1 MVLTTQEPPI
11 IYTKTVDELPDIYRN
26 DEREVGKR
34 SIALAR
40 KEKVVTPKWP
50 ESFPD
55 PSLVPRLQQLVWGK
69 ATTQCLFVASKLG
82 IADLLADGPRSVE
95 ELAAETETSA
105 GALYRVLRLLASL
118 DVFVEVAP
126 RQFALTPMAELLQA
140 DAPCSFRDYAIV
152 HGSEWYN
159 RAWAHLLY
167 SVEKDEPAFDLACG
181 LSLFEFMED
190 HPDAARD
197 FNNSMTAL
205 SRFEAAGVCAAYDF
219 SDCGTV
225 VDVGGGH
232 GRLLTDV
239 LAAYPSLSGILF
251 DQPSVVDA
259 ARPDLES
266 SAIGARCRVVG
277 GDFFENVPAGG
288 DVYLLKHI
296 IHDWDDE
303 RSAVILRNCREAM
316 NNGGRVLVV
325 EGVMPPGNEPS
336 NSKLWDVV
344 MLALTSG
351 GRERTEAEYAE
362 LYAQAGLTLARV
374 VPTSAVVS
382 IVEGTAA

>member
-1 MVLTTQEPPI
+1 M
-11 IYTKTVDELPDIYRN
+11 
-26 DEREVGKR
+26 
-34 SIALAR
+34 
-40 KEKVVTPKWP
+40 TPEWP

-55 PSLVPRLQQLVWGK
+55 PALVPRLQQLVWGK
-69 ATTQCLFVASKLG
+69 ATTQCLFVAAKLG
-82 IADLLADGPRSVE
+82 IADLLADGPQTVD

-105 GALYRVLRLLASL
+105 EALYRVLRLLASL
-118 DVFVEVAP
+118 DVFVELEP

-167 SVEKDEPAFDLACG
+167 SVEKNEPAFDLACG
-181 LSLFEFMED
+181 LSLFDFMEQN
-190 HPDAARD
+190 PDAATD

-219 SDCGTV
+219 SDCKKV

-232 GRLLTDV
+232 GRLLTEV
-239 LAAYPSLSGILF
+239 LAAYPALDGILY
-251 DQPSVVDA
+251 DRPNVVDA
-259 ARPDLES
+259 TRAELEA
-266 SAIGARCRVVG
+266 SAIGVRCRVDG
-277 GDFFENVPAGG
+277 GDFFAGVPSGG

-303 RSAVILRNCREAM
+303 RSAAILRNCRDAM
-316 NNGGRVLVV
+316 TAGGRVLVI

-351 GRERTEAEYAE
+351 GRERTEEEYVE
-362 LYAQAGLTLARV
+362 LFAQAGLSLSRV
-374 VPTSAVVS
+374 VPTHAVVS

>member
-1 MVLTTQEPPI
+1 MPR
-11 IYTKTVDELPDIYRN
+11 D
-26 DEREVGKR
+26 
-34 SIALAR
+34 
-40 KEKVVTPKWP
+40 WP
-50 ESFPD
+50 ETFPD

-69 ATTQCLFVASKLG
+69 ATTQCLFVAAKLG
-82 IADLLADGPRSVE
+82 IADLLAAGPRTVDDLGE
-95 ELAAETETSA
+95 ETDTNAE
-105 GALYRVLRLLASL
+105 ALYRVLRLLASL
-118 DVFVEVAP
+118 DVFVELAP

-167 SVEKDEPAFDLACG
+167 SVEKNEPAFDLACG
-181 LSLFEFMED
+181 LSLFDYMEQ
-190 HPDAARD
+190 HPDAATD

-205 SRFEAAGVCAAYDF
+205 SRFEAAGVSAAYDF
-219 SDCGTV
+219 SGVGTV

-232 GRLLTDV
+232 GRLLTEI
-239 LAAYPSLSGILF
+239 LAAYPALNGILY
-251 DQPSVVDA
+251 DRPNVVDM
-259 ARPDLES
+259 ARPHLES
-266 SAIGARCRVVG
+266 SEHGARCEVVG
-277 GDFFENVPAGG
+277 GDFFASVPSGG
-288 DVYLLKHI
+288 DAYLLKHI

-316 NNGGRVLVV
+316 NDGGRVLVV

-351 GRERTEAEYAE
+351 GRERTAEEYAE
-362 LYAQAGLTLARV
+362 LYAQAGLKVTRV
-374 VPTSAVVS
+374 VPTHAVVS
-382 IVEGTAA
+382 VVEGIAA

>member
-1 MVLTTQEPPI
+1 M
-11 IYTKTVDELPDIYRN
+11 
-26 DEREVGKR
+26 
-34 SIALAR
+34 
-40 KEKVVTPKWP
+40 TPEWP

-55 PSLVPRLQQLVWGK
+55 PELVPRLQQLVWGK
-69 ATTQCLFVASKLG
+69 ATTQCLFVAAKLG
-82 IADLLADGPRSVE
+82 IADLLADGPQTVD
-95 ELAAETETSA
+95 ELAVETETSA
-105 GALYRVLRLLASL
+105 EALYRVLRLLASL
-118 DVFVEVAP
+118 DVFVELEP
-126 RQFALTPMAELLQA
+126 RQFGLTPMAELLQA

-167 SVEKDEPAFDLACG
+167 SVEKNEPAFDLACG
-181 LSLFEFMED
+181 LSLFDFMEQN
-190 HPDAARD
+190 PDAATD

-219 SDCGTV
+219 SDCKKV

-232 GRLLTDV
+232 GRLLTGI
-239 LAAYPSLSGILF
+239 LAAYPALEGTLY
-251 DQPSVVDA
+251 DRPNVVDA
-259 ARPDLES
+259 ARAELES
-266 SAIGARCRVVG
+266 SEFGSRCRVAG
-277 GDFFENVPAGG
+277 GDFFAGVPTGG

-303 RSAVILRNCREAM
+303 RSAVILRNCRDAM
-316 NNGGRVLVV
+316 AAGGRVLVI

-351 GRERTEAEYAE
+351 GRERMEEEYAE
-362 LYAQAGLTLARV
+362 LFEKAGLTLTRV
-374 VPTSAVVS
+374 VPTNAVVS
-382 IVEGTAA
+382 IVEAMAA

>member
-1 MVLTTQEPPI
+1 M
-11 IYTKTVDELPDIYRN
+11 
-26 DEREVGKR
+26 
-34 SIALAR
+34 
-40 KEKVVTPKWP
+40 TPEWP

-55 PSLVPRLQQLVWGK
+55 PALVPRLQQLVWGK
-69 ATTQCLFVASKLG
+69 ATTQCLFVAAKLG
-82 IADLLADGPRSVE
+82 IADLLADGPQTVD

-105 GALYRVLRLLASL
+105 EALYRVLRLLASL
-118 DVFVEVAP
+118 DVFVELEP

-167 SVEKDEPAFDLACG
+167 SVEKNEPAFDLACG
-181 LSLFEFMED
+181 LSLFDFMELN
-190 HPDAARD
+190 PDAATD

-219 SDCGTV
+219 SDCKKV

-232 GRLLTDV
+232 GRLLTEV
-239 LAAYPSLSGILF
+239 LAANPALDGILY
-251 DQPSVVDA
+251 DRPNVVDA
-259 ARPDLES
+259 ARAELES
-266 SAIGARCRVVG
+266 SEFGVRCRVAG
-277 GDFFENVPAGG
+277 GDFFAGVPTGG

-303 RSAVILRNCREAM
+303 RSAVILRNCRDAM
-316 NNGGRVLVV
+316 TVGGRVLVI

-351 GRERTEAEYAE
+351 GRERTEEEYAA
-362 LYAQAGLTLARV
+362 LFAQAGLSLSRV
-374 VPTSAVVS
+374 VPTHAVVS

>member
-1 MVLTTQEPPI
+1 MT
-11 IYTKTVDELPDIYRN
+11 PD
-26 DEREVGKR
+26 
-34 SIALAR
+34 
-40 KEKVVTPKWP
+40 WP
-50 ESFPD
+50 ENFPD

-69 ATTQCLFVASKLG
+69 ATTQCLFVAARLG
-82 IADLLADGPRSVE
+82 IADLLADGPCSVD

-105 GALYRVLRLLASL
+105 AALYRVLRLLASL
-118 DVFVEVAP
+118 DVFIELEP

-167 SVEKDEPAFDLACG
+167 SVEKNEPAFDLACG
-181 LSLFEFMED
+181 LSLFDFMEQN
-190 HPDAARD
+190 PDAATD
-197 FNNSMTAL
+197 FDNSMTAL

-219 SDCGTV
+219 SGISTV

-232 GRLLTDV
+232 GRLLTEV
-239 LAAYPSLSGILF
+239 LAAYPALNGILY
-251 DQPSVVDA
+251 DRPNVVDM
-259 ARPDLES
+259 ARPGLDS
-266 SAIGARCRVVG
+266 SEFSARCQVEG
-277 GDFFENVPAGG
+277 GDFFTNVPAGG

-296 IHDWDDE
+296 VHDWDDE

-316 NNGGRVLVV
+316 NDGGRVLVV

-351 GRERTEAEYAE
+351 GRERTEEEYAE
-362 LYAQAGLTLARV
+362 LYAQAGLTLTRII
-374 VPTSAVVS
+374 PTHAVVS

>member
-1 MVLTTQEPPI
+1 M
-11 IYTKTVDELPDIYRN
+11 
-26 DEREVGKR
+26 
-34 SIALAR
+34 
-40 KEKVVTPKWP
+40 TPEWP
-50 ESFPD
+50 SSFAD

-69 ATTQCLFVASKLG
+69 ATTQCMFVAAKLG
-82 IADLLADGPRSVE
+82 IADLLAHGPQSVD
-95 ELAAETETSA
+95 ELAAETETNA
-105 GALYRVLRLLASL
+105 EALYRVLRLLASL
-118 DVFVEVAP
+118 DVFVELEP

-167 SVEKDEPAFDLACG
+167 SVEKNEPAFDLACG
-181 LSLFEFMED
+181 LSLFEFMEQN
-190 HPDAARD
+190 PDAATD

-219 SDCGTV
+219 TGICTV

-232 GRLLTDV
+232 GRLLTEV
-239 LAAYPSLSGILF
+239 LAANPALNGILY
-251 DQPSVVDA
+251 DRPNVVDM
-259 ARPDLES
+259 ARPGLES
-266 SAIGARCRVVG
+266 SEFSTRCQVVG
-277 GDFFENVPAGG
+277 GDFFTNVPTGG

-296 IHDWDDE
+296 VHDWDDE
-303 RSAVILRNCREAM
+303 RSVVILRNCREAM
-316 NNGGRVLVV
+316 NDGGRVLVV

-351 GRERTEAEYAE
+351 GRERTEEEYAE
-362 LYAQAGLTLARV
+362 LFAQAGLTLTRV
-374 VPTSAVVS
+374 VPTHAVVS

>member
-1 MVLTTQEPPI
+1 M
-11 IYTKTVDELPDIYRN
+11 
-26 DEREVGKR
+26 
-34 SIALAR
+34 
-40 KEKVVTPKWP
+40 TPEWP
-50 ESFPD
+50 ESYPD
-55 PSLVPRLQQLVWGK
+55 PALVPRLQQLVWGK
-69 ATTQCLFVASKLG
+69 ATTQCLFVAAKLG
-82 IADLLADGPRSVE
+82 IADLLADGPQTVD

-105 GALYRVLRLLASL
+105 EALYRVLRLLASL
-118 DVFVEVAP
+118 DVFVELEP
-126 RQFALTPMAELLQA
+126 RQFGLTPMAELLQA

-167 SVEKDEPAFDLACG
+167 SVEKNEPAFDLACG
-181 LSLFEFMED
+181 LSLFDFMEQN
-190 HPDAARD
+190 PDAATD

-219 SDCGTV
+219 SDCKKV

-232 GRLLTDV
+232 GRLLTEV
-239 LAAYPSLSGILF
+239 LAAYPALDGVLY
-251 DQPSVVDA
+251 DRPNVVDA
-259 ARPDLES
+259 ARAELEAS
-266 SAIGARCRVVG
+266 EFGSRCRVDG
-277 GDFFENVPAGG
+277 GDFFTGVPAGG

-303 RSAVILRNCREAM
+303 RSAVILRNCRNAM
-316 NNGGRVLVV
+316 TAGGRVLVI

-351 GRERTEAEYAE
+351 GRERTEEEYAE
-362 LYAQAGLTLARV
+362 LFAQAGLSLSRV
-374 VPTSAVVS
+374 VPTHAVVS

>member
-1 MVLTTQEPPI
+1 MASEW
-11 IYTKTVDELPDIYRN
+11 
-26 DEREVGKR
+26 
-34 SIALAR
+34 
-40 KEKVVTPKWP
+40 PK
-50 ESFPD
+50 SFPD
-55 PSLVPRLQQLVWGK
+55 PSLVPRLQQMVWGK
-69 ATTQCLFVASKLG
+69 ATTQCLFVAAKLG
-82 IADLLADGPRSVE
+82 IADLLAEGPRTVDF
-95 ELAAETETSA
+95 LAAKTETNA
-105 GALYRVLRLLASL
+105 EALYRVLRLLASHE
-118 DVFVEVAP
+118 VFEERET
-126 RQFALTPMAELLQA
+126 RQFGLTPMAELLQA

-167 SVEKDEPAFDLACG
+167 SVERNEPAFDLACG
-181 LSLFEFMED
+181 QSLFAYMEQ
-190 HPDAARD
+190 HPEAATD

-219 SDCGTV
+219 SGYSTV

-232 GRLLTDV
+232 GRLLTEV
-239 LAAYPSLSGILF
+239 LAAYPALDGILY

-259 ARPDLES
+259 ARPGLA
-266 SAIGARCRVVG
+266 SAATGARCQVVG
-277 GDFFENVPAGG
+277 GDFFREVPAGG

-316 NNGGRVLVV
+316 SEGGRVLVV

-351 GRERTEAEYAE
+351 GRERTAEEYAE
-362 LYAQAGLTLARV
+362 LYAQAGLTLTRV
-374 VPTSAVVS
+374 VPTHAVVS
-382 IVEGTAA
+382 IVEGRAA

>member
-1 MVLTTQEPPI
+1 M
-11 IYTKTVDELPDIYRN
+11 
-26 DEREVGKR
+26 
-34 SIALAR
+34 
-40 KEKVVTPKWP
+40 TPEWP

-69 ATTQCLFVASKLG
+69 ASTQCLFVAAKLG
-82 IADLLADGPRSVE
+82 IADLLVDGPRSVDD
-95 ELAAETETSA
+95 LAAETKTSA
-105 GALYRVLRLLASL
+105 EALYRVLRLLASHE
-118 DVFVEVAP
+118 VFVELEP
-126 RQFALTPMAELLQA
+126 RQFALTPMADLLRA

-167 SVEKDEPAFDLACG
+167 SVEKNEPAFDLACG
-181 LSLFEFMED
+181 LSLFEFMAQ
-190 HPDAARD
+190 HPDAATD

-219 SDCGTV
+219 SGCNTV

-232 GRLLTDV
+232 GRLLMDV
-239 LAAYPSLSGILF
+239 LAANPKLNGILY
-251 DQPSVVDA
+251 DQPSVVEA
-259 ARPDLES
+259 VRPAIES
-266 SAIGARCRVVG
+266 GELGPRCQVVG
-277 GDFFENVPAGG
+277 GDFFAGAPTGG

-303 RSAVILRNCREAM
+303 RSGVILRNCREAM
-316 NNGGRVLVV
+316 ANGGRILVI

-351 GRERTEAEYAE
+351 GRERTEEEYAK
-362 LYAQAGLTLARV
+362 LYAQAGLTLTRV
-374 VPTSAVVS
+374 VPTNAVVS
-382 IVEGTAA
+382 VVEGTAA

>member
-1 MVLTTQEPPI
+1 M
-11 IYTKTVDELPDIYRN
+11 PD
-26 DEREVGKR
+26 
-34 SIALAR
+34 
-40 KEKVVTPKWP
+40 WP
-50 ESFPD
+50 EEFPD
-55 PSLVPRLQQLVWGK
+55 PALVPRLQQLVWGK
-69 ATTQCLFVASKLG
+69 ATTQCLFVAAKLG
-82 IADLLADGPRSVE
+82 IADLLAEGPRTVE
-95 ELAAETETSA
+95 QLAAATETSA
-105 GALYRVLRLLASL
+105 PALYRVLRLLASL
-118 DVFVEVAP
+118 EVFVELEP
-126 RQFALTPMAELLQA
+126 RRFALTPMAELLQA

-167 SVEKDEPAFDLACG
+167 SVEKNEPAFDLACG
-181 LSLFEFMED
+181 LSLFDYMEQN
-190 HPDAARD
+190 PDAATD
-197 FNNSMTAL
+197 FDNSMTAL

-219 SDCGTV
+219 SGFGAV

-232 GRLLTDV
+232 GRLLTDI
-239 LAAYPSLSGILF
+239 LAAYPSLNGILY
-251 DQPSVVDA
+251 DRPNVVDA
-259 ARPDLES
+259 ARAELEA
-266 SAIGARCRVVG
+266 SAWGSRCRIEG
-277 GDFFENVPAGG
+277 GDFFTGVPAGG

-316 NNGGRVLVV
+316 NDGGRVLVV

-351 GRERTEAEYAE
+351 GCERTEEEYAE
-362 LYAQAGLTLARV
+362 LYAQAGLTLTRV
-374 VPTSAVVS
+374 VPTHAVVS

>member
-1 MVLTTQEPPI
+1 M
-11 IYTKTVDELPDIYRN
+11 
-26 DEREVGKR
+26 
-34 SIALAR
+34 
-40 KEKVVTPKWP
+40 TPEWP

-55 PSLVPRLQQLVWGK
+55 PALVPRLQQLVWGK
-69 ATTQCLFVASKLG
+69 ATTQCLFVAAKLG
-82 IADLLADGPRSVE
+82 IADLLADGPQTVD

-105 GALYRVLRLLASL
+105 EALYRVLRLLASL
-118 DVFVEVAP
+118 DVFVELEP

-167 SVEKDEPAFDLACG
+167 SVEKNEPAFDLACG
-181 LSLFEFMED
+181 LSLFDFMEQN
-190 HPDAARD
+190 PDAATD

-219 SDCGTV
+219 SDCKKV

-232 GRLLTDV
+232 GRLLTEV
-239 LAAYPSLSGILF
+239 LAANPALDGILY
-251 DQPSVVDA
+251 DRPNVVDA
-259 ARPDLES
+259 TRAELEAS
-266 SAIGARCRVVG
+266 EFGSRCRVAG
-277 GDFFENVPAGG
+277 GDFFAGVPTGG
-288 DVYLLKHI
+288 DIYLLKHI

-303 RSAVILRNCREAM
+303 RSAVILRNCRDAM
-316 NNGGRVLVV
+316 TAGGRVLVI

-351 GRERTEAEYAE
+351 GRERTEEEYAE
-362 LYAQAGLTLARV
+362 LFAQAGLSLSRV
-374 VPTSAVVS
+374 VPTHAVVG

>member
-1 MVLTTQEPPI
+1 MT
-11 IYTKTVDELPDIYRN
+11 PD
-26 DEREVGKR
+26 
-34 SIALAR
+34 
-40 KEKVVTPKWP
+40 WP
-50 ESFPD
+50 DSFPD

-69 ATTQCLFVASKLG
+69 ATTQCMFVAAKLG
-82 IADLLADGPRSVE
+82 IADLLADGPRSVD

-105 GALYRVLRLLASL
+105 AALYRVLRLLASL
-118 DVFVEVAP
+118 DVFVELEP

-140 DAPCSFRDYAIV
+140 EAPCSFRDYAIV

-167 SVEKDEPAFDLACG
+167 SVEKNEPAFDLACG
-181 LSLFEFMED
+181 LSLFEFTEQN
-190 HPDAARD
+190 PAAATD

-205 SRFEAAGVCAAYDF
+205 SRFESAGVCAAYDF
-219 SDCGTV
+219 SDFKTV

-232 GRLLTDV
+232 GRLLTEV
-239 LAAYPSLSGILF
+239 LAAQPALQGILY
-251 DQPSVVDA
+251 DRPSVVDA
-259 ARPDLES
+259 ARAELKS
-266 SAIGARCRVVG
+266 SEFGSRCRIEG
-277 GDFFENVPAGG
+277 GDFFTGVPAGG
-288 DVYLLKHI
+288 DVYFLKHI

-303 RSAVILRNCREAM
+303 RSAVILRNCRDAM
-316 NNGGRVLVV
+316 TAGGKVLVI

-351 GRERTEAEYAE
+351 GRERTEEEYAE
-362 LYAQAGLTLARV
+362 LYAQAGLSLTRV
-374 VPTSAVVS
+374 VPTNAVVS

>member
-1 MVLTTQEPPI
+1 MT
-11 IYTKTVDELPDIYRN
+11 PD
-26 DEREVGKR
+26 
-34 SIALAR
+34 
-40 KEKVVTPKWP
+40 WP

-55 PSLVPRLQQLVWGK
+55 PSLVPRLQQMVWGK
-69 ATTQCLFVASKLG
+69 ATTQCLFVAAKLG
-82 IADLLADGPRSVE
+82 IADLLAEGPRTVDD
-95 ELAAETETSA
+95 LAAETDTNAE
-105 GALYRVLRLLASL
+105 ALYRVLRLLASHE
-118 DVFVEVAP
+118 VFEELET
-126 RQFALTPMAELLQA
+126 RQYGLTPMAELLQA

-167 SVEKDEPAFDLACG
+167 SVERNEPAFNLACG
-181 LSLFEFMED
+181 QSLFTYMEQ
-190 HPDAARD
+190 HPEAASD

-205 SRFEAAGVCAAYDF
+205 SRFEAAGVCTAYDF
-219 SDCGTV
+219 SAFKTV
-225 VDVGGGH
+225 VDVGGGQ
-232 GRLLTDV
+232 GRLLTDI
-239 LAAYPSLSGILF
+239 LAAYPALSGILF

-259 ARPDLES
+259 ARPGLAS
-266 SAIGARCRVVG
+266 TATGARCQVVG
-277 GDFFENVPAGG
+277 GDFFRGVPAGG

-316 NNGGRVLVV
+316 NDGGRVLVV

-351 GRERTEAEYAE
+351 GRERTAEEYAD
-362 LYAQAGLTLARV
+362 LYAQAGLSLTRV
-374 VPTSAVVS
+374 VPTHAVVS
-382 IVEGTAA
+382 VVEGTAA

>member
-1 MVLTTQEPPI
+1 M
-11 IYTKTVDELPDIYRN
+11 
-26 DEREVGKR
+26 
-34 SIALAR
+34 
-40 KEKVVTPKWP
+40 TPEWP
-50 ESFPD
+50 SSFPD

-69 ATTQCLFVASKLG
+69 ATTQCMFVAAKLG
-82 IADLLADGPRSVE
+82 IADLLAHGPQSVD
-95 ELAAETETSA
+95 ELAAETETNA
-105 GALYRVLRLLASL
+105 EALYRVLRLLASL
-118 DVFVEVAP
+118 DVFVELEP

-167 SVEKDEPAFDLACG
+167 SVEKNEPAFDLACG
-181 LSLFEFMED
+181 LSLFDFMEQN
-190 HPDAARD
+190 PDAATD

-219 SDCGTV
+219 TGISTV

-232 GRLLTDV
+232 GRLLTEV
-239 LAAYPSLSGILF
+239 LAANPALNGILY
-251 DQPSVVDA
+251 DRPNVVDM
-259 ARPDLES
+259 ARPGLNS
-266 SAIGARCRVVG
+266 SEFSTRCQVVG
-277 GDFFENVPAGG
+277 GDFFTNVPTGG

-296 IHDWDDE
+296 VHDWDDE
-303 RSAVILRNCREAM
+303 RSVVILRNCREAM
-316 NNGGRVLVV
+316 NDGGRVLVV

-351 GRERTEAEYAE
+351 GRERTEEEYAE
-362 LYAQAGLTLARV
+362 LYAQAGLTLTRV
-374 VPTSAVVS
+374 VPTHAVVS

>member
-1 MVLTTQEPPI
+1 MPP
-11 IYTKTVDELPDIYRN
+11 DWPD
-26 DEREVGKR
+26 
-34 SIALAR
+34 
-40 KEKVVTPKWP
+40 
-50 ESFPD
+50 SFPD
-55 PSLVPRLQQLVWGK
+55 PALVPRLQQLVWGK
-69 ATTQCLFVASKLG
+69 ANTQCMFVAAKLG
-82 IADLLADGPRSVE
+82 IADLLADGPLTVDD
-95 ELAAETETSA
+95 LAAETKTNAE
-105 GALYRVLRLLASL
+105 ALYRVLRLLASHQ
-118 DVFVEVAP
+118 VFVELQP

-167 SVEKDEPAFDLACG
+167 SVEKNEPAFDLACG
-181 LSLFEFMED
+181 LSLFDFMEQN
-190 HPDAARD
+190 PDAATD

-219 SDCGTV
+219 SGCGTV

-232 GRLLTDV
+232 GRLLTEI
-239 LAAYPSLSGILF
+239 LSTYPTLNGILF
-251 DQPSVVDA
+251 DRPNVVDA
-259 ARPDLES
+259 ARTGLES
-266 SAIGARCRVVG
+266 SESGKRCQVVG
-277 GDFFENVPAGG
+277 GDFFAEVPSGG
-288 DVYLLKHI
+288 DAYLLKHI

-316 NNGGRVLVV
+316 NDGGKVLVI

-351 GRERTEAEYAE
+351 GRERTEEEYAE
-362 LYAQAGLTLARV
+362 LYAQVGLTLTRV
-374 VPTSAVVS
+374 VPTHAVVS
-382 IVEGTAA
+382 IVEGTTD